1 LPSLTIEGD
10 YAKVLANEAT
20 NSHKGTCFIP
30 GSSPSLAE
38 DTVIQGNRIH
48 DCGRLPRTNN
58 NHGIYVSAA
67 RGTRIMDNWIYDNA
81 DRGIQLYPDA
91 NNTLVTNNVI
101 DGNGEGVIFSGSGDQ
116 VSSDST

>member
-1 LPSLTIEGD
+1 ML
-10 YAKVLANEAT
+10 
-20 NSHKGTCFIP
+20 

-58 NHGIYVSAA
+58 NYGIYVSAA

-81 DRGIQLYPDA
+81 DLGIQLYPDA
-91 NNTLVTNNVI
+91 VNTLVANNVI
-101 DGNGEGVIFSGSGDQ
+101 DANGEGVIFSGSGNQ
-116 VSSDST
+116 VASDNEIKNNVIANSRVRWPVEESYT